1 MAKKVLVVDDEPS
14 ILNAVGI
21 ALAGEGLEVEC
32 ATNAQEALDKME
44 ETFYDLVIIDVFMPE
59 MSGVQLCEKI
69 CANENLKKSKLMVL
83 TVAKFSE
90 TGLND
95 LKEMGVLGY
104 IRKPFKNR
112 DLVQRVK
119 ALLA

>member
-32 ATNAQEALDKME
+32 ASNAVEALEKME
-44 ETFYDLVIIDVFMPE
+44 QTFYDLVIIDVFMPE

-69 CANENLKKSKLMVL
+69 CADENLKKSKLMVL

-95 LKEMGVLGY
+95 LKEMGVLEY